1 MKLYGAL
8 ASPYAARVHMFAML
22 KGIDLPLESAPGG
35 MGSDEYKAINP
46 TGKVPA
52 LDTGAGL
59 IAESE
64 IICEYLEEKYPE
76 PALLPADPVLRAHSR
91 MVSRITDLYVA
102 PHNSGLIR
110 QRSPAA
116 RDQAFIDA
124 AAGNFANAFV
134 YLSHFM
140 GPGPFAAGDQPSI
153 GDCAAAPF
161 IILLKQSVFPFF

>member
-76 PALLPADPVLRAHSR
+76 PALLPADPV
-91 MVSRITDLYVA
+91 
-102 PHNSGLIR
+102 
-110 QRSPAA
+110 
-116 RDQAFIDA
+116 
-124 AAGNFANAFV
+124 NFE
-134 YLSHFM
+134 
-140 GPGPFAAGDQPSI
+140 
-153 GDCAAAPF
+153 
-161 IILLKQSVFPFF
+161 